1 MIFQSLILRSG
12 PKDRVSKDEAGT
24 VRLRPSFE
32 TPASRAP
39 QDEVRVCCGHPK
51 GRSYSKTAPYSAA
64 SGMLT

>member
-1 MIFQSLILRSG
+1 MGQIESAARMIFQSLILRSG

-39 QDEVRVCCGHPK
+39 QR
-51 GRSYSKTAPYSAA
+51 
-64 SGMLT
+64 LTEKELSDFSPL